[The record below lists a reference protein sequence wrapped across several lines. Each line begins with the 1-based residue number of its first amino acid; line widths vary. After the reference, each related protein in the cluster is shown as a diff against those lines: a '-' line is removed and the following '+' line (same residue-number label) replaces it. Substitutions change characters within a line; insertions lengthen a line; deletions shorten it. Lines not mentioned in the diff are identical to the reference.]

1 MFVTAFFCIYLICSR
16 AQQPLQTLHHH
27 VRPAVSNGQAVLVGN
42 LPPAQRL
49 RLSLVLQPRNRAGL
63 SALLS
68 RIYDPSSPDFHKYLS
83 VAQFVEQFAPTA
95 ADYQTVVE
103 YARDQGFTV
112 TDQPANRLLVP
123 IEATVAQVE
132 SAFNVKMRVYRHP
145 TEARTFF
152 SPDREPSLTL
162 GVPLAHIAG
171 LNNYSL
177 PQPAV
182 VRGTAANAAPQAT
195 GSGPSGSYLA
205 SDIRAA
211 YYTNTVP
218 TGSTVLTGSGQTV
231 GLLEFDG
238 YNIGD
243 VTSSFDG
250 TATSSA
256 SGSNYI
262 LAYTPTA
269 GGTTY
274 NIPVNNMLLDGASGG
289 PGSGDAEEVL
299 DIVQAIG
306 MAPGLSQVRVYIG
319 SSDIDILNAM
329 ATENIAKQL
338 SISWSWNPD
347 DPSTD
352 DLIFQEFAAQGQS
365 PFVASGDSGVFDAE
379 VSPYFYPAEDDYVT
393 AVGGT
398 DLTTNGAGGPWV
410 SETAWNDPCSSPSG
424 WCASGGGIS
433 PDGIPIPSWQ
443 AGVAN
448 LSNGG
453 STTLR
458 NVPDVTA
465 EADTDSYNC
474 DMGTCGFYGG
484 TSAAAPRW
492 AGFMALVN
500 QQAVAAGNPTAGF
513 INPAI
518 YAIGQGSS
526 YGSDFHDIASGN
538 DNCCG
543 VLNTYYAVP
552 GYDLVTGWGSP
563 NGQNLVDALAGPQ
576 IPGFWIVASSGA
588 LSINQ
593 GSSDTATITVND
605 SGGFTGSVILSV
617 SGLPS
622 GVTASWSANPATGS
636 SVLTLIASS
645 SATTGTVTV
654 TITGTSGALTAFT
667 IVALTVH
674 APTFTLSALPSGLSI
689 IQGDSGKS
697 TVFVTP
703 EYGFSGSVNLA
714 ASGLPG
720 GVTASW
726 GTNPTA
732 ETSILTLTANSS
744 ANLGTATVTIT
755 GTSGSLTA
763 TTALDVTVRT
773 VPATTTAALT
783 VTATGAPVTSVTAG
797 TVVTLTAAVNTGST
811 ALTTGQVNFCDATA
825 AHCED
830 IHLLG
835 TAQLTSAGTAVLK
848 FVPGIGSHSYKAV
861 FAGTTS
867 NGAGSS
873 NPSPLTVT
881 ASYPT
886 TTTIAQSGAAGN
898 YALTATVTG
907 QGAVSPTGTVS
918 FLDTSNANAV
928 LGTAALGAGQTAL
941 NWLNSPSPATGSL
954 PYSAAVGDFNGDGIP
969 DLAVAN
975 NWGNTVTILLGK
987 GDGTFTP
994 APSPATGSGPIFV
1007 AVEDFNGDGIPDLAV
1022 ANAASDTVTTLL
1034 GNGDGTFTPAA
1045 SPATGK
1051 QPWSIAVGDFN
1062 RDGNADLAVTNLG
1075 DDSVTILLGNG
1086 DGTFTP
1092 APNLVTNGYPE
1103 FVAVGDF
1110 NGDGIPDLAVATV
1123 PTANSTV
1130 TNGTVTILLGNGN
1143 GTFTPAPSPV
1153 TGFFPVS
1160 IAVADFNGDGK
1171 ADMAVT
1177 NFASS
1182 TLTILLGNGDGT
1194 FTPAASQAT
1203 GDVPSSIAVADFN
1216 GDGKADL
1223 AVTNT
1228 SLNSLSVTILLGNG
1242 DGTFTTAG
1250 SPSTGK
1256 DPVSV
1261 AVGDFNG
1268 DGIPD
1273 LVVANSI
1280 NDSLTIL
1287 TTQLNQE
1294 ATAMATGI
1302 SPVGT
1307 GTHQVEASY
1316 PGDSSYSASHSTTI
1330 GLTAVTPSFTVSG
1343 TAVSVEPGATS
1354 GNTSTITIT
1363 SGGGFTGSVALTA
1376 VVTSSPTG
1384 ATNLPNPSFGST
1396 TPVSITGAAAGT
1408 ATLTITTSAGG
1419 GCTQLVTMRRENPW
1433 LRCGGL
1439 TIGCL
1444 VLWGGRRRKSWRGWL
1459 AMLCLLAGL
1468 AGGATA
1474 CGGGSGGGT
1483 TCTVVAPPTTA
1494 GNYTITVTGTSG
1506 TVTAT
1511 NTVSLT
1517 VQ

>member
-1 MFVTAFFCIYLICSR
+1 MFAVSGK
-16 AQQPLQTLHHH
+16 AQQSQQVLQHHL
-27 VRPAVSNGQAVLVGN
+27 RPAVSSGQAALVGPM
-42 LPPAQRL
+42 PPAQRL
-49 RLSLVLQPRNRAGL
+49 NLSIVLPLRNQSKLTR
-63 SALLS
+63 LLS
-68 RIYDPSSPDFHKYLS
+68 RLYDPSSPDYRHFLS
-83 VAQFVEQFAPTA
+83 VDQFTEQFGPTA
-95 ADYQTVVE
+95 EDYQAVVDF
-103 YARDQGFTV
+103 ARANGFTV
-112 TDQPANRLLVP
+112 TGRPANRLIVP
-123 IEATVAQVE
+123 INGSVE
-132 SAFNVKMRVYRHP
+132 NIDKAFKVRMNSYRHP
-145 TEARTFF
+145 TENRTFF
-152 SPDREPSLTL
+152 SPDREPSLAL
-162 GVPLAHIAG
+162 SVPVAHVAG
-171 LNNYSL
+171 LNNYSI
-177 PQPAV
+177 PHAMVMKAPAAQA
-182 VRGTAANAAPQAT
+182 TAAVEGT
-195 GSGPSGSYLA
+195 GPGGSYLA
-205 SDIRAA
+205 GDMRAA
-211 YYTNTVP
+211 YYASTVP
-218 TGSTVLTGSGQTV
+218 AGGTVLTGSGQTV
-231 GLLEFDG
+231 GLLESDG
-238 YNIGD
+238 YQISD
-243 VTSSFDG
+243 VVSSFAG
-250 TATSSA
+250 TATSST

-262 LAYTPTA
+262 LTYTPTA

-274 NIPVNNMLLDGASGG
+274 SIPINNVLLDGASGG
-289 PGSGDAEEVL
+289 PSSDDSEEVL

-329 ATENIAKQL
+329 ATENIANQL
-338 SISWSWNPD
+338 SVSWSWSPD

-352 DLIFQEFAAQGQS
+352 DFIFQEFAAQGQS
-365 PFVASGDSGVFDAE
+365 LFVASGDSGAFDAQ

-443 AGVAN
+443 LGVAN
-448 LSNGG
+448 ASNGG
-453 STTLR
+453 STTMR
-458 NVPDVTA
+458 NVPDVA
-465 EADTDSYNC
+465 VEADTDSYNC
-474 DMGTCGFYGG
+474 DMGTCGLYGG
-484 TSAAAPRW
+484 TSAASPRW

-526 YGSDFHDIASGN
+526 YSSDFHDIASGN

-576 IPGFWIVASSGA
+576 VPGFWIVASSSA

-593 GSSDTATITVND
+593 SSSDTATITVKD
-605 SGGFTGSVILSV
+605 AGGFTGSVTLSV

-645 SATTGTVTV
+645 SATAGTATV
-654 TITGTSGALTAFT
+654 TITGTSGALTAST

-674 APTFTLSALPSGLSI
+674 APTFTLSTLPSGLPI
-689 IQGDSGKS
+689 IQGDSCKS

-714 ASGLPG
+714 ASGLPS

-726 GTNPTA
+726 STNPTA

-773 VPATTTAALT
+773 VPATTTTALMVMAAG
-783 VTATGAPVTSVTAG
+783 VPVTSVTAG

-848 FVPGIGSHSYKAV
+848 FIPGIGSRSYKAV
-861 FAGTTS
+861 FLGTTS
-867 NGAGSS
+867 NGASSS
-873 NPSPLTVT
+873 NPSALTVT

-886 TTTIAQSGAAGN
+886 AITIAQSGAPGN
-898 YALTATVTG
+898 YALTATATG

-954 PYSAAVGDFNGDGIP
+954 PYSVAVGDFNGDGIP

-975 NWGNTVTILLGK
+975 NWGNTVTILLGS

-1007 AVEDFNGDGIPDLAV
+1007 AVGDFNGDGIPDLAV
-1022 ANAASDTVTTLL
+1022 ANAASDTVTILL

-1062 RDGNADLAVTNLG
+1062 RDGKADLAVTNLG
-1075 DDSVTILLGNG
+1075 DDTVTILLGNG

-1092 APNLVTNGYPE
+1092 APNLVTSGYPE

-1130 TNGTVTILLGNGN
+1130 TNGKVTILLGNGD
-1143 GTFTPAPSPV
+1143 GTFTPAASPV

-1160 IAVADFNGDGK
+1160 IVVADFNGDGK

-1182 TLTILLGNGDGT
+1182 TLTILEGNGDGT
-1194 FTPAASQAT
+1194 FISKASLTT
-1203 GDVPSSIAVADFN
+1203 GDVPYSIAIGDFN
-1216 GDGKADL
+1216 GDGKVDL

-1228 SLNSLSVTILLGNG
+1228 SLGLESATILLGNG
-1242 DGTFTTAG
+1242 DGTFTAM
-1250 SPSTGK
+1250 PSQPLNNS
-1256 DPVSV
+1256 PVSV
-1261 AVGDFNG
+1261 AVGDFNV

-1273 LVVANSI
+1273 LAI
-1280 NDSLTIL
+1280 AISLGNTVTVL
-1287 TTQLNQE
+1287 TTQLTQTVA
-1294 ATAMATGI
+1294 ATASGI

-1307 GTHQVEASY
+1307 GTHQVEARY
-1316 PGDSSYSASHSTTI
+1316 PGDSSYSTSTSATI
-1330 GLTAVTPSFTVSG
+1330 GLTAVIPSFTVSG
-1343 TAVSVEPGATS
+1343 TAVTVVPGATT
-1354 GNTSTITIT
+1354 GNASTITLT
-1363 SGGGFTGSVALTA
+1363 PSGGFTGTVSLSCAITPTA
-1376 VVTSSPTG
+1376 ASDP
-1384 ATNLPNPSFGST
+1384 ATCNI
-1396 TPVSITGAAAGT
+1396 PVSVTISGSMAQT
-1408 ATLTITTSAGG
+1408 ATLTVSTTAATTALNQTRKQFWSLTGG
-1419 GCTQLVTMRRENPW
+1419 AALACILLFGAPA
-1433 LRCGGL
+1433 
-1439 TIGCL
+1439 
-1444 VLWGGRRRKSWRGWL
+1444 RRRKGQSMLGIL
-1459 AMLCLLAGL
+1459 ALLL
-1468 AGGATA
+1468 TITGGVMA
-1474 CGGGSGGGT
+1474 CGGGGGGGVSGGGN
-1483 TCTVVAPPTTA
+1483 PGTTA
-1494 GNYTITVTGTSG
+1494 GTYIITVTGTSG
-1506 TVTAT
+1506 AITETGTAT
-1511 NTVSLT
+1511 LT